1 MTATQPSHAER
12 DAPGCVA
19 KSPPQVVTLH
29 LHKLPLLA
37 GVSEEAIAKMAGAL
51 QVRTADRGQPILH
64 KGGAGDHLLFL
75 LSGRLQAV
83 DITEDGREIGLSFLM
98 PGDYF
103 GELSVIDGLPRSA
116 TVVAC
121 EPSMYALL
129 SRPHA
134 LELMYNN
141 PLVAERMFKRLAVG
155 IRRASNFRTIL
166 GIPQAF
172 PRVYALLDYLSQTS
186 PGGLVVIERLPTQ
199 QEISIMINTSRETV
213 SRALQALI
221 QRGVVEKDM
230 RRLIVRKPEVLRA
243 EAAAIKPTS
252 DESTRLPAT

>member
-1 MTATQPSHAER
+1 MA
-12 DAPGCVA
+12 
-19 KSPPQVVTLH
+19 SPTLGAAVKPMSQRVTVNLRQ
-29 LHKLPLLA
+29 LPLLE
-37 GVSEEAIAKMAGAL
+37 GVDEAAIKKMAGAL
-51 QVRTADRGQPILH
+51 QVRSAERGQAILH

-83 DITEDGREIGLSFLM
+83 DIMEDGREIGLTFLM

-129 SRPHA
+129 NRPDA
-134 LELMYNN
+134 LELMHNN
-141 PLVAERMFKRLAVG
+141 PLVAQRMFKRLAVG
-155 IRRASNFRTIL
+155 IRRASNFRAIL
-166 GIPQAF
+166 GISHAF
-172 PRVYALLDYLSQTS
+172 HRVYALLDYLSETS

-213 SRALQALI
+213 SRALQVLI
-221 QRGVVEKDM
+221 QKGVVEKDM
-230 RRLIVRKPEVLRA
+230 KRLIVRQPEVLRA
-243 EAAAIKPTS
+243 QAAAVRS
-252 DESTRLPAT
+252 HGQSSR